1 LEGLMTAVIQ
11 MAIKD
16 LRILFRDR
24 LGAFFILVFPIL
36 MGLFFGLIMGGN
48 SGGSTAAMRIVVVD
62 QDQSEMSRKFIESL
76 KKNEAVSI
84 ELANLEWARDGVR
97 KGSRI
102 GLVVLPKGFG
112 DTAGILWSTPPQI
125 QLGIDPS
132 RLAEAGMIQ
141 GFVMEAMGSLVG
153 ERFRQPKQFKPLIED
168 AKKQLDSDNEVNPL
182 TRRLMSNYFQ
192 SLETLMDSMAG
203 IQVAEDSE
211 LSLKTGGNFQFAD
224 IQSLDISREID
235 PNSQAGQ
242 LQKLRSRWDISFPQ
256 AMMWGVLGCVAGF
269 SISVARERTLGTMV
283 RLQVAPLSRFQIL
296 AGKALACFIAV
307 IGVIGMLTLL
317 GIGLGMRPANF
328 MALAVAAISI
338 ACCFVGIMMTLAV
351 LGKTEQSVSGIGWAA
366 NMVMAMLG
374 GAMIPVMF
382 MPAFLQSASVVSPI
396 TWSILAIEGAIWRQ
410 YTMAEM
416 VFPCLILIGIGATG
430 FVIGTQVLSRKI

>member
-1 LEGLMTAVIQ
+1 MTAVIQ

-224 IQSLDISREID
+224 IQSLDISKEID

>member
-1 LEGLMTAVIQ
+1 MTAVIQ

-224 IQSLDISREID
+224 IQSLDISKEID

-283 RLQVAPLSRFQIL
+283 RLEVAPLSRFQIL

>member
-1 LEGLMTAVIQ
+1 MTAVIQ

-351 LGKTEQSVSGIGWAA
+351 LGKTEQSFSGIGWAA

>member
-1 LEGLMTAVIQ
+1 MTAVIQ

-283 RLQVAPLSRFQIL
+283 RLEVAPLSRFQIL

-317 GIGLGMRPANF
+317 GMGLGMRPANF

-410 YTMAEM
+410 YKMAEM

>member
-1 LEGLMTAVIQ
+1 MTAVIQ

-317 GIGLGMRPANF
+317 GMGLGMRPANF

-430 FVIGTQVLSRKI
+430 FVIVTQVLSRKI

>member
-1 LEGLMTAVIQ
+1 MTAVIQ

-224 IQSLDISREID
+224 IQSLDISKEID

-283 RLQVAPLSRFQIL
+283 RLEVAPLSRFQIL

-317 GIGLGMRPANF
+317 GMGLGMRPANF

>member
-1 LEGLMTAVIQ
+1 MTAVIQ

-48 SGGSTAAMRIVVVD
+48 SVGSTAAMRIVVVD

-168 AKKQLDSDNEVNPL
+168 AKKQLDSDYEVNPL

-235 PNSQAGQ
+235 PNRQAGQ

-317 GIGLGMRPANF
+317 GMGLGMRPANF

>member
-1 LEGLMTAVIQ
+1 MTAVIQ

-192 SLETLMDSMAG
+192 SLETLMDSIAG

-283 RLQVAPLSRFQIL
+283 RLEVAPLSRFQIL

>member
-1 LEGLMTAVIQ
+1 
-11 MAIKD
+11 
-16 LRILFRDR
+16 
-24 LGAFFILVFPIL
+24 
-36 MGLFFGLIMGGN
+36 MG
-48 SGGSTAAMRIVVVD
+48 
-62 QDQSEMSRKFIESL
+62 SRKFIESL

-168 AKKQLDSDNEVNPL
+168 AKKQLDSDYEVNPL

-317 GIGLGMRPANF
+317 GMGLGMRPANF

>member
-1 LEGLMTAVIQ
+1 MTAVIQ

-317 GIGLGMRPANF
+317 GMGLGMRPANF

-351 LGKTEQSVSGIGWAA
+351 LAKTEQSVSGIGWAA

-374 GAMIPVMF
+374 GAMIPVML

>member
-1 LEGLMTAVIQ
+1 MTAVIQ

-62 QDQSEMSRKFIESL
+62 QDQSEMSRNFIESL

-283 RLQVAPLSRFQIL
+283 RLEVAPLSRFQIL

>member
-1 LEGLMTAVIQ
+1 MTAVIQ

-192 SLETLMDSMAG
+192 SLETLMESMAG

-317 GIGLGMRPANF
+317 GMGLGMRPANF

>member
-1 LEGLMTAVIQ
+1 MTAVIQ

-153 ERFRQPKQFKPLIED
+153 ERFRQPKQFKPLIEE

-317 GIGLGMRPANF
+317 GMGLGMRPANF

>member
-1 LEGLMTAVIQ
+1 MTAVIQ

-283 RLQVAPLSRFQIL
+283 RLEVAPLSRFQIL

-410 YTMAEM
+410 YKMAEM